1 LIQLPATSK
10 GNITNIPL
18 FLGLTLSLAISAVVA
33 SSILGE
39 IQGATTDQQI
49 RQEPLQEAENA
60 IGVLDLGVVVV
71 NASFYL
77 ASIILATRIRSN
89 PVFAVPSILFVGV
102 GVWLSSEIANIYFL
116 FGNSGPLSG
125 VASSFNLTSTFFSNL
140 PVITLGFS
148 TLLLIV
154 LYTGVGRKEVAA

>member
-1 LIQLPATSK
+1 LLPTNTMK

-33 SSILGE
+33 STVLGSI
-39 IQGATTDQQI
+39 QDATNNSQI
-49 RQEPLQEAENA
+49 KQEPLQEAQNA
-60 IGVLDLGVVVV
+60 LGVFDIGVVVV

-89 PVFAVPSILFVGV
+89 PVYAVPSLIFVGV
-102 GVWLSSEIANIYFL
+102 GVWLSSEIANIYYL
-116 FGNSGPLSG
+116 FGKTPAISSY
-125 VASSFNLTSTFFSNL
+125 ASNFELTSTFMQNL
-140 PVITLGFS
+140 PVITLGLS

-154 LYTGVGRKEVAA
+154 LYTGVGRKEVRA

>member
-1 LIQLPATSK
+1 
-10 GNITNIPL
+10 L

-49 RQEPLQEAENA
+49 RQEPLQEAQNA

-77 ASIILATRIRSN
+77 ASIILAT
-89 PVFAVPSILFVGV
+89 
-102 GVWLSSEIANIYFL
+102 SSQL
-116 FGNSGPLSG
+116 
-125 VASSFNLTSTFFSNL
+125 
-140 PVITLGFS
+140 
-148 TLLLIV
+148 
-154 LYTGVGRKEVAA
+154 

>member
-1 LIQLPATSK
+1 
-10 GNITNIPL
+10 L
-18 FLGLTLSLAISAVVA
+18 FLALTLSLAISAVVA

-49 RQEPLQEAENA
+49 KQEPLQEAQNA
-60 IGVLDLGVVVV
+60 LGVFDIGVVVV

-89 PVFAVPSILFVGV
+89 PVYAVPSLIFVGV
-102 GVWLSSEIANIYFL
+102 GVWLSSEIANIYYL
-116 FGNSGPLSG
+116 FGKTPAISSY
-125 VASSFNLTSTFFSNL
+125 ASNFELTSTFMQNL
-140 PVITLGFS
+140 PVITLGLS

-154 LYTGVGRKEVAA
+154 LYTGVGRKEVRA